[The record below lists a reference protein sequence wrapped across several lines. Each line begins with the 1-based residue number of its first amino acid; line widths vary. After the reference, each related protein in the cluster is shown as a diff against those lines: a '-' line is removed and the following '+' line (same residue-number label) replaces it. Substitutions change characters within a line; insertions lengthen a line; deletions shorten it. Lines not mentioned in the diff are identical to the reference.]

1 MTLGQIIGAALILLF
16 LGDVFLT
23 VLYARAGTG
32 WLAPYWNRAVW
43 ALLRATSRLF
53 GRRQGAIL
61 SLAGPLIV
69 VSLIGFWALGL
80 TVGAALVIRP
90 ELGVAIKPSNGD
102 TPTDLITALLVA
114 GSSLSIV
121 EGGDYAPHTAGTR
134 ILFLVNS
141 LIGASVLSLVLSYL
155 VQVYSALR
163 ERNTLALTIHLMTAS
178 TGDAAEM
185 LARLGLNENCS
196 DVTSELSN
204 LARAL
209 AATKEAH
216 HFYPLLFY
224 FRFEDPLYSVS
235 RFSFIVLDLVTLIGT
250 ALDQRRFRSLARS
263 GPVASLRQCALLLL
277 STLDRNFP
285 TGEDPASVPADTSRT
300 GQSYAAAIDTLGGA
314 GVAVQSYG
322 MDRYVAERRSWEPI
336 VRRIAPALGYGMDEI
351 DRRQPHSGGQARRQ
365 ATIRTRAREVVA
377 KSTLSRR
384 LSVRGTPKRTSR
396 VSLGRAPPRERP

>member
-1 MTLGQIIGAALILLF
+1 VTFEQIFGAALILLF
-16 LGDVFLT
+16 LCDVFLT

-43 ALLRATSRLF
+43 ALLQAASRLL

-80 TVGAALVIRP
+80 TVGAAFIIRP
-90 ELGVAIKPSNGD
+90 ELGAAIKPSNGD
-102 TPTDLITALLVA
+102 TPTDFITALFVA
-114 GSSLSIV
+114 GNSLSIV
-121 EGGDYAPHTAGTR
+121 GGGDYAPHTAGTR
-134 ILFLVNS
+134 ILFLINS

-185 LARLGLNENCS
+185 LARLGLDEDCG
-196 DVTSELSN
+196 DATSELSN

-263 GPVASLRQCALLLL
+263 APVTSLHQCALLLL
-277 STLDRNFP
+277 ATLDRNLP
-285 TGEDPASVPADTSRT
+285 TGSDDATAHPAGTCCSE
-300 GQSYAAAIDTLGGA
+300 QSYAAAAEMLGHA
-314 GVAVQSYG
+314 GVAMTLDG
-322 MDRYVAERRSWEPI
+322 MDRYVAERRKWEPL
-336 VRRIAPALGYGMDEI
+336 VRRVSPVLGYEI
-351 DRRQPHSGGQARRQ
+351 GEIFLRRPQGWQAGPRQEGEDDSAGG
-365 ATIRTRAREVVA
+365 
-377 KSTLSRR
+377 
-384 LSVRGTPKRTSR
+384 
-396 VSLGRAPPRERP
+396 